1 MVLGIVTAAFYL
13 LAKLT
18 ASFKR
23 LRKLHAP
30 AGYLVFALSAVHLA
44 LTVRLV
50 HQRPVLV
57 TAFGMAMVSLI
68 AASLVA
74 AWLRKFRLHRALALL
89 VIPLLLAHVTLCV
102 TSFRAYQHAV
112 EALVVTDVDVSG
124 IADGR
129 YVGAC
134 DVGYIYAEVAVTVSD
149 GKITDISLLEHR
161 NERGARAE
169 AVVGEILAAQ
179 RVDVDAVSGT
189 TNSSRVIEK
198 AIENALEK
206 GAEGKGSS

>member
-1 MVLGIVTAAFYL
+1 MVLGITTAAIYL

-30 AGYLVFALSAVHLA
+30 VGYLLFALSGVHLA
-44 LTVRLV
+44 LAVRLI

-57 TAFGMAMVSLI
+57 TALGMAMVALI

-89 VIPLLLAHVTLCV
+89 VIPLLLVHVTACV
-102 TSFRAYQHAV
+102 TSFKAYQRAV
-112 EALVVTDVDVSG
+112 EALVITDVDASG
-124 IADGR
+124 VADGR

-134 DVGYIYAEVAVTVSD
+134 DVGYIYAEAAVTVSD
-149 GKITDISLLEHR
+149 GKITDIALLEHR

-179 RVDVDAVSGT
+179 RVDVDAVSGA
-189 TNSSRVIEK
+189 TNSSKVIEK

-206 GAEGKGSS
+206 GAEGRDSE